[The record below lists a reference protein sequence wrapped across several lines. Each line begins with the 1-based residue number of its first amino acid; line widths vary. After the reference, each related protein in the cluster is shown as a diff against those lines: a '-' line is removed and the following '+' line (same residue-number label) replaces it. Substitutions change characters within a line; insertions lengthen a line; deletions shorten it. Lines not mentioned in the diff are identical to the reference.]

1 MTTCQIAPMYR
12 GDTPTLRITATNPDG
27 TPYSLTGH
35 TIWVTAK
42 RSKAD
47 LDAAAVFQL
56 STTEGNV
63 TVLGAPDDNQA
74 DAVPPSADTSG
85 LTADV
90 QVYIGVRI
98 KTPGGRVYTIF
109 EGTLP
114 IIAGTTQAS

>member
-1 MTTCQIAPMYR
+1 MTTCQIDRMYR

-27 TPYSLTGH
+27 SPYSLTGH

-47 LDAAAVFQL
+47 ADPGIFQL

-63 TVLGAPDDNQA
+63 TVLGAPDDDKA
-74 DAVPPSADTSG
+74 DAVPSSADTAA

-90 QVYIGVRI
+90 QAYIGVRI
-98 KTPGGRVYTIF
+98 KTPAGRVYTIF
-109 EGTLP
+109 EGVLP
-114 IIAGTTQAS
+114 IVAGTTQAS

>member
-27 TPYSLTGH
+27 TPYSLTDH

-47 LDAAAVFQL
+47 ADPGLFQL
-56 STTEGNV
+56 STTAGNV
-63 TVLGAPDDNQA
+63 TILPSPDEDTA
-74 DAVPPSADTSG
+74 DAIPPSAATSA

-98 KTPGGRVYTIF
+98 KTPGGRVYTIY
-109 EGTLP
+109 EGTMP